1 MHAFDRMLRMTLHSI
16 LVYNIYAWFGEEI
29 NSLIRISEAI
39 FTWQGQQVI
48 WGHVSFYERSR
59 NATIISPLLLL
70 TCDFKKRVMQ
80 RGRFEKLI
88 DT

>member
-1 MHAFDRMLRMTLHSI
+1 MHAFDRMLRVRLRSV
-16 LVYNIYAWFGEEI
+16 LVYNIYAWFGEDI
-29 NSLIRISEAI
+29 SSLISISEAI

-70 TCDFKKRVMQ
+70 ICDLKELCNAAVLRN
-80 RGRFEKLI
+80 
-88 DT
+88 